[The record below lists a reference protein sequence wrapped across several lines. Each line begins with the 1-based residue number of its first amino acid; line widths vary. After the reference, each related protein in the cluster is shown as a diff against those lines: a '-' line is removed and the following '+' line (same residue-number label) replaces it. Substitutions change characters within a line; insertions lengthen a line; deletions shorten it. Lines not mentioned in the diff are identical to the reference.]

1 MTPATRAQ
9 LALLL
14 EVASTPTPGA
24 IDRERD
30 HADLRF
36 DHFMA
41 GTLGAADGL
50 EAAAGADPIGTAFE
64 RAVRGMAGA
73 QSGGN
78 TQLGALLLLVPMV
91 RAAAADELTPEG
103 ATAVVERTTV
113 EDAVAFC
120 RAFDAVPVGLGPPPD
135 GSADLDLREPAA
147 AAETI
152 EGRGISLEDLM
163 SMSAETD
170 GIAREWTNR
179 FERSFG
185 AAERLQALSGPLTDR
200 GSTVFLELLATE
212 PDTFIAKRFGEA
224 AARRASDGAAAVL
237 AGDREAD
244 DLADSLQSA
253 GHNPGTTADL
263 LAGGLFIALERG
275 ASI

>member
-1 MTPATRAQ
+1 MTPAERAQ

-24 IDRERD
+24 VDRERA

-36 DHFMA
+36 EHFMA

-50 EAAAGADPIGTAFE
+50 KAAAGTDSIGTAFE
-64 RAVRGMAGA
+64 QAVRGMARA

-91 RAAAADELTPEG
+91 RAAAADEVTPEA
-103 ATAVVERTTV
+103 ATAVVEQTTV
-113 EDAVAFC
+113 EDAMAFC
-120 RAFDAVPVGLGPPPD
+120 RAFDAVPVGLGRPPD
-135 GSADLDLREPAA
+135 GLADLDLREPTA

-152 EGRGISLEDLM
+152 EDRGISLAELM

-170 GIAREWTNR
+170 GIAREWTNG

-185 AAERLQALSGPLTDR
+185 AADRLQALSGPLTER
-200 GSTVFLELLATE
+200 GSTVFLELLAAE
-212 PDTFIAKRFGEA
+212 PDPFIAKRHGEA
-224 AARRASDGAAAVL
+224 AARRASEGAAAVL
-237 AGDREAD
+237 GGDREPD
-244 DLADSLQSA
+244 DLAASLQSA

-275 ASI
+275 ATV

>member
-24 IDRERD
+24 VDRERD

-36 DHFMA
+36 EHFLA
-41 GTLGAADGL
+41 GTVGAADGI
-50 EAAAGADPIGTAFE
+50 EAAAGTEPIGAAFE
-64 RAVRGMAGA
+64 RAVRGMAA
-73 QSGGN
+73 VQSGGN
-78 TQLGALLLLVPMV
+78 TQLGALLLVVPMV
-91 RAAAADELTPEG
+91 RAAAADELTPESV
-103 ATAVVERTTV
+103 TAVVERTTV
-113 EDAVAFC
+113 ADAVAFC

-135 GSADLDLREPAA
+135 GLADLDLREPAA

-152 EGRGISLEDLM
+152 EDRGISLDELM

-170 GIAREWTNR
+170 GIAREWTNG

-185 AAERLQALSGPLTDR
+185 AAERLQALSGPLTER
-200 GSTVFLELLATE
+200 GSRVFLELLAAE
-212 PDTFIAKRFGEA
+212 PDPFIAKRHGEA
-224 AARRASDGAAAVL
+224 AARQASKGAAAVL
-237 AGDREAD
+237 AGEREPD
-244 DLADSLQSA
+244 DLAGSLQSA

-275 ASI
+275 APV